1 MRLGPPAHAVGFGL
15 GDDPPDLAL
24 ELPKLALEGGVPGLH
39 AGPVDLLDLAQ
50 GLLPGAT
57 VYGDAPCPRIG
68 KPTTVRTA
76 GVIPKFTCKVFNSP
90 WDQFVELWAPRI
102 FYFVGNALG
111 PYILENSDRSKL
123 YGKIPLPNIEKMTDG
138 EHTAG
143 ATASFDPATGQVR
156 LSGSVEGKPGQT
168 LEKLTHEFTHGS
180 LAQFPEGDPFYEE
193 GFVDYSVWV
202 MSHAPVW
209 EPYRDQMI
217 EAASFNVKM
226 RLERAMMDMS
236 DWDRKRWAGG
246 LYASLSRGPLVIAN
260 LKHRKMEG
268 TFNW

>member
-1 MRLGPPAHAVGFGL
+1 MNPYPQDMTVEALQYLAEASRPP
-15 GDDPPDLAL
+15 
-24 ELPKLALEGGVPGLH
+24 
-39 AGPVDLLDLAQ
+39 
-50 GLLPGAT
+50 
-57 VYGDAPCPRIG
+57 
-68 KPTTVRTA
+68 TVRTA
-76 GVIPKFTCKVFNSP
+76 TVTPKFTCKVFNSP

-102 FYFVGNALG
+102 FYFVGTALG
-111 PYILENSDRSKL
+111 PYGR
-123 YGKIPLPNIEKMTDG
+123 IPLPNIEKMTDG

-143 ATASFDPATGQVR
+143 ATASFDPDTGQVR

-202 MSHAPVW
+202 MSHAPLW

-217 EAASFNVKM
+217 EAASFNIAM
-226 RLERAMMDMS
+226 RRERAMMDMS

-246 LYASLSRGPLVIAN
+246 LFASLSRGPLVIAS